1 MEKPMVLPWRPGT
14 KAGAIIEH
22 LRCAGN
28 TPTEIM
34 RAALILLGE
43 TIKDKSPEETAEIMM
58 RLLWET
64 RK

>member
-1 MEKPMVLPWRPGT
+1 MEKPFVLPWRPGT
-14 KAGAIIEH
+14 KAGEIIKA
-22 LRCAGN
+22 LIAAGN

-34 RAALILLGE
+34 RAALISLGE
-43 TIKDKSPEETAEIMM
+43 LVKDKSPEETAEIMM

>member
-1 MEKPMVLPWRPGT
+1 MEKPHVLPWRPGT
-14 KAGAIIEH
+14 KAGTIITA
-22 LRCAGN
+22 LLSAGN

-34 RAALILLGE
+34 RAALISLGE
-43 TIKDKSPEETAEIMM
+43 LVKDKSPEETAEIMM